1 VTSSVVDRLDQ
12 IKQRLPGKHYSII
25 APSITRI
32 QKYMHVSDD
41 FAAER
46 DVLKKQYGPI
56 TLLLKPKLSPL
67 DKGVELGK
75 ASEGGLK
82 NYSLLSSSDLI

>member
-1 VTSSVVDRLDQ
+1 
-12 IKQRLPGKHYSII
+12 
-25 APSITRI
+25 
-32 QKYMHVSDD
+32 MHVSDD